1 MLPSQ
6 EALQE
11 SFKYHV
17 GMTWYLQF
25 NEAHYN
31 KSNFPT
37 LSLKMWAAKPCDE
50 TRGDLLT
57 AWTDALLEEE
67 KPNLRE
73 TITPTA
79 ESYANNHDSNQSRWH
94 QHQKKKGRNLP
105 LTPPLLP
112 SQTLEN

>member
-6 EALQE
+6 EAMQE
-11 SFKYHV
+11 SFQYHV

-25 NEAHYN
+25 NEVHYN
-31 KSNFPT
+31 KSNFST
-37 LSLKMWAAKPCDE
+37 NSLKSELQNLVMKLGE
-50 TRGDLLT
+50 NLLT
-57 AWTDALLEEE
+57 AGTDALLEEE

-79 ESYANNHDSNQSRWH
+79 ESYANNQDSNQSRW
-94 QHQKKKGRNLP
+94 RNLP

-112 SQTLEN
+112 FPNPRKFK